1 MAEGGS
7 YTSPSRV
14 GRFYHAIEENPPM
27 LASFFYYLVTA
38 AKAVSPRMGKIVAI
52 SKVGGLHH
60 RYERL
65 AA

>member
-1 MAEGGS
+1 
-7 YTSPSRV
+7 
-14 GRFYHAIEENPPM
+14 M

-38 AKAVSPRMGKIVAI
+38 AKAVPPRIGKIVAI
-52 SKVGGLHH
+52 SKVGGLHY